1 MMKKVLQSLILL
13 LGALMLPATAY
24 AQQRL
29 YGDVNGDNEV
39 NIADINTVIGVILDG
54 AAVTPAADV
63 NSDGEINI
71 ADINAVID
79 IILGGQPAT
88 ELKSDVFLLTADYND
103 VITDADTVSFTLSS
117 TVPVAKRPVMGNVV
131 LSTADCTPFPD
142 GIMAR
147 VTGIVPVSGGL
158 RYNCV
163 QVGLDDV
170 FDQLFIDVEIE
181 AATDSTSA
189 NSPSLHAPARTT
201 ITAELWNATFD
212 GNFSG
217 GGVTANLHARDR
229 STIRVTARKTR
240 NTPWYFNID
249 VRNELTSNFNMSA
262 VSTADFYRSFDI
274 GSLTVGRIPI
284 LYIYG
289 VPVLFL
295 TPQLT
300 LKGYVEESG
309 EVRLDYSGHFN
320 RTDVSSYTY
329 SDGQWN
335 ITSDNSN
342 DGCTDVAQIS
352 MNGYAG
358 VGLIPGLKFAL
369 NGTRNGVGVNVSAGV
384 RERMDFVFDATLF
397 EGGRLYDACRDSYC
411 STTMPW
417 QVSLYASWSVFG
429 HAGEAS
435 TPPLL
440 SGEPKIMEDRYLFP
454 LFTKPEYKKG
464 NPETTAIISTTSS
477 RRVLLPTTV
486 GLRLFDEN
494 DNQLKSWQQGY
505 STTELDNE
513 QHVTSFTGLQKDK
526 TYHVRPTV
534 TVMGFTIEAS
544 PLASFKIDQE
554 EEDEEGDWV
563 DQGLPSG
570 TIWATRNVGASA
582 PEDYGDYFAWG
593 ETAPKNCY
601 DWSTY
606 KWYQSYQDANG
617 AYHSGYT
624 KYCTDYGYGLD
635 GFVDNKTELDLSDDA
650 AYAHYPGGRMPSL
663 EQIQELIDKR
673 NCTWQWTQRNG
684 VKGHLVTGPNGNTI
698 FLPAAGGRW
707 DESLRDVGKRGH
719 YWSPTLCSILPI
731 SACTLNFDKG
741 WVEWQ
746 DNLGNLRFIGYTVRA
761 VRVSQN

>member
-1 MMKKVLQSLILL
+1 MKKIQLL
-13 LGALMLPATAY
+13 LLSLLLALPFNGY
-24 AQQRL
+24 AQQTTP

-39 NIADINTVIGVILDG
+39 NIADVNSIIDIILDG

-63 NSDGEINI
+63 NGDGEINI
-71 ADINAVID
+71 ADVNVIID

-147 VTGIVPVSGGL
+147 VTGIVPVAGGL

-181 AATDSTSA
+181 ADTDSTSA
-189 NSPSLHAPARTT
+189 DSPSLRAPAHATVS
-201 ITAELWNATFD
+201 AVLWNATFD

-229 STIRVTARKTR
+229 STIRVTASKTR
-240 NTPWYFNID
+240 KTPWYFNID

-262 VSTADFYRSFDI
+262 VSTADFYRSYDI
-274 GSLTVGRIPI
+274 GRVTVGRIPI
-284 LYIYG
+284 LTIYG

-329 SDGQWN
+329 SDGQWQ
-335 ITSDNSN
+335 IGSTYSN
-342 DGCTDVAQIS
+342 DGGTDVAQIS

-384 RERMDFVFDATLF
+384 RERLDFVFDATQF
-397 EGGRLYDACRDSYC
+397 AGGRLYDACRDSYC

-417 QVSLYASWSVFG
+417 TVSLYASWSVMG

-440 SGEPKIMEDRYLFP
+440 SGEPKIMEDRYMFP

-464 NPETTAIISTTSS
+464 NPETTAILSTTSS

-534 TVMGFTIEAS
+534 TVMGYTIEAS
-544 PLASFKIDQE
+544 PLASF
-554 EEDEEGDWV
+554 GDWV
-563 DQGLPSG
+563 DLGLPSG

-593 ETAPKNCY
+593 ETEPKSVYNW
-601 DWSTY
+601 DTY
-606 KWYQSYQDANG
+606 KWLYGNLKFSKYNTDSSYG
-617 AYHSGYT
+617 A
-624 KYCTDYGYGLD
+624 
-635 GFVDNKTELDLSDDA
+635 VDNKTELDPSDDA
-650 AYAHYPGGRMPSL
+650 ACAHYPGGRMPSL
-663 EQIQELIDKR
+663 EQMQELCD
-673 NCTWQWTQRNG
+673 NCAWQWTQRNG
-684 VKGHLVTGPNGNTI
+684 VNGQLVTGPNGNTM
-698 FLPAAGGRW
+698 FLPAAGWRW
-707 DESLRDVGKRGH
+707 DESLRQAGSHGN
-719 YWSPTLCSILPI
+719 YWSRTLYSGG
-731 SACTLNFDKG
+731 SGGAFDLNFYSGG
-741 WVEWQ
+741 W
-746 DNLGNLRFIGYTVRA
+746 GNWYGSSRPNGFTVRA
-761 VRVSQN
+761 VRVP

>member
-1 MMKKVLQSLILL
+1 MKKIQLL
-13 LGALMLPATAY
+13 LLSLLLALPFNGY
-24 AQQRL
+24 AQQSTI

-39 NIADINTVIGVILDG
+39 NIADVNAVIDIILDG
-54 AAVTPAADV
+54 NVITAAADV

-71 ADINAVID
+71 ADVNVIID
-79 IILGGQPAT
+79 IILGGQAAT

-103 VITDADTVSFTLSS
+103 VITDADTVSFTLPT
-117 TVPVAKRPVMGNVV
+117 TVPVDKRPVMGNVV

-147 VTGIVPVSGGL
+147 VTGIVPVAGGL
-158 RYNCV
+158 RYTCL

-181 AATDSTSA
+181 AASDSIA
-189 NSPSLHAPARTT
+189 ADSPSLRAPARAT
-201 ITAELWNATFD
+201 ISAELWNATFD

-217 GGVTANLHARDR
+217 GGVTATAHARDR
-229 STIRVTARKTR
+229 STFRVTASKTR
-240 NTPWYFNID
+240 TTPWYFNIE

-262 VSTADFYRSFDI
+262 VSTADFYRSFDL
-274 GSLTVGRIPI
+274 GRVTVGRIPI
-284 LYIYG
+284 LTIYG

-320 RTDVSSYTY
+320 RTDVSTYTY
-329 SDGQWN
+329 SNGQWQ
-335 ITSDNSN
+335 IGSTYSN
-342 DGCTDVAQIS
+342 DGGTDVAQIS

-384 RERMDFVFDATLF
+384 RERLDFVFDATQF
-397 EGGRLYDACRDSYC
+397 AGGRLYDACRDSYC

-417 QVSLYASWSVFG
+417 SVSLYASWSVMG

-454 LFTKPEYKKG
+454 LFTSPQYEKG

-505 STTELDNE
+505 STTELDNV
-513 QHVTSFTGLQKDK
+513 QHVTSFTGLQKDN

-534 TVMGFTIEAS
+534 TVMGYTIEAS
-544 PLASFKIDQE
+544 PLASFKIEKE
-554 EEDEEGDWV
+554 EEEGDWV
-563 DQGLPSG
+563 DLGLPSG
-570 TIWATRNVGASA
+570 TIWATRNVGASC

-593 ETAPKNCY
+593 ETAPKDVY
-601 DWSTY
+601 DWETY
-606 KWYQSYQDANG
+606 KWYRSDY
-617 AYHSGYT
+617 YYSGYS
-624 KYCTDYGYGLD
+624 KYCTESYMGYNGFTD
-635 GFVDNKTELDLSDDA
+635 GKTELDPSDDA
-650 AYAHYPGGRMPSL
+650 ACAHYPGGRMPSL
-663 EQIQELIDKR
+663 EQIQELID

-684 VKGHLVTGPNGNTI
+684 VNGPLGTGPNGNTI
-698 FLPAAGGRW
+698 FLPRAGCRW
-707 DESLRDVGKRGH
+707 YESLDGAGSCGY
-719 YWSPTLCSILPI
+719 YWSRTLCPDYSCDAVSLELVPLRVYR
-731 SACTLNFDKG
+731 SNFRIYG
-741 WVEWQ
+741 
-746 DNLGNLRFIGYTVRA
+746 FSVRA

>member
-1 MMKKVLQSLILL
+1 MKKLTLL
-13 LGALMLPATAY
+13 LLTLLLALPFNAQ
-24 AQQRL
+24 AQQSL
-29 YGDVNGDNEV
+29 YGDVNGDHEV
-39 NIADINTVIGVILDG
+39 NLADVNAVIDIILDG
-54 AAVTPAADV
+54 TAITPAADV
-63 NSDGEINI
+63 NGDGEINI
-71 ADINAVID
+71 ADVNAVID
-79 IILGGQPAT
+79 LILGGQPAT
-88 ELKSDVFLLTADYND
+88 ELKNDVFLLTSDYND
-103 VITDADTVSFTLSS
+103 VITDADTVSFTLST

-147 VTGIVPVSGGL
+147 VTGIVLVAGGL
-158 RYNCV
+158 RYNCI

-189 NSPSLHAPARTT
+189 NSPTLHAPARTT

-212 GNFSG
+212 ANFSG
-217 GGVTANLHARDR
+217 GGVTATAHARDR
-229 STIRVTARKTR
+229 STIRVTASKTR

-309 EVRLDYSGHFN
+309 EVRLDFSGHFN

-329 SDGQWN
+329 SDGHWQ
-335 ITSDNSN
+335 IGSTYSN
-342 DGCTDVAQIS
+342 DGGTDVAHVS

-384 RERMDFVFDATLF
+384 RERLDFVFDATLF

-454 LFTKPEYKKG
+454 LFTSPAYDTG

-494 DNQLKSWQQGY
+494 DHPLKSWQQGY
-505 STTELDNE
+505 STTDLNNV

-534 TVMGFTIEAS
+534 TVMGYTIEAS
-544 PLASFKIDQE
+544 PLATFDI
-554 EEDEEGDWV
+554 DWV
-563 DQGLPSG
+563 DLGLPSG

-582 PEDYGDYFAWG
+582 PEDYDDYFAWG
-593 ETAPKNCY
+593 ETAPKEYY

-606 KWYQSYQDANG
+606 KWYRSDDYSPYYAG
-617 AYHSGYT
+617 FT
-624 KYCTDYGYGLD
+624 KYCTYSSYGYNGFTD
-635 GFVDNKTELDLSDDA
+635 GKTELDPSDDA
-650 AYAHYPGGRMPSL
+650 ACAHYPGGRMPSL
-663 EQIQELIDKR
+663 EQIQELID
-673 NCTWQWTQRNG
+673 NCTWQWTQCNG
-684 VKGHLVTGPNGNTI
+684 VNGQLGTGPNGNTI
-698 FLPAAGGRW
+698 FLPAAGDRLY
-707 DESLRDVGKRGH
+707 ESLYDVGSRGF
-719 YWSPTLCSILPI
+719 YWSRTLDSSYSNGAYGLDFG
-731 SACTLNFDKG
+731 S
-741 WVEWQ
+741 
-746 DNLGNLRFIGYTVRA
+746 GYVTWDTGSLAGRRHGFTVRA

>member
-1 MMKKVLQSLILL
+1 MKKIQLL
-13 LGALMLPATAY
+13 LLSLLLALPFNGY
-24 AQQRL
+24 AQQSIP

-39 NIADINTVIGVILDG
+39 NIADVNAVIDIILDG
-54 AAVTPAADV
+54 RAVTSAADV

-147 VTGIVPVSGGL
+147 VTGIVPVAGGL
-158 RYNCV
+158 RYTCV

-181 AATDSTSA
+181 AAADSTAA
-189 NSPSLHAPARTT
+189 NSPSLRAPAHATVS
-201 ITAELWNATFD
+201 AVLWNATFD
-212 GNFSG
+212 GDFSG

-262 VSTADFYRSFDI
+262 QSTADFYRSYDI
-274 GSLTVGRIPI
+274 GRVTVGRIPI
-284 LYIYG
+284 LTIYG

-309 EVRLDYSGHFN
+309 EVRVDYSGHFN
-320 RTDVSSYTY
+320 RTDVASYIY
-329 SDGQWN
+329 SDGHWN
-335 ITSDNSN
+335 ISSTYSN
-342 DGCTDVAQIS
+342 DGGTDVAQVS

-369 NGTRNGVGVNVSAGV
+369 NGTRNGVGVNMSAGV
-384 RERMDFVFDATLF
+384 RERLDFVFDATQF
-397 EGGRLYDACRDSYC
+397 AGGRLYDACRDSYC

-417 QVSLYASWSVFG
+417 TVSLYASWSVFG
-429 HAGEAS
+429 HAGEGS

-534 TVMGFTIEAS
+534 TVMGYTIEAS
-544 PLASFKIDQE
+544 PLASFKIE
-554 EEDEEGDWV
+554 EGGDWV
-563 DQGLPSG
+563 DLGLPSG
-570 TIWATRNVGASA
+570 TIWATRNVGASS

-593 ETAPKNCY
+593 ETEPKDYYGFN
-601 DWSTY
+601 TY
-606 KWYQSYQDANG
+606 KWWQEGYYDKNNSWHPD
-617 AYHSGYT
+617 GYT
-624 KYCTDYGYGLD
+624 KYCIDNLYAYD
-635 GFVDNKTELDLSDDA
+635 GFVDNKTELDPSDDA
-650 AYAHYPGGRMPSL
+650 ACAHYPGGRMPSL
-663 EQIQELIDKR
+663 EQLKELCD
-673 NCTWQWTQRNG
+673 NCSWQWTQLNG
-684 VKGHLVTGPNGNTI
+684 VNGHLVTGPNGNTM
-698 FLPAAGGRW
+698 FLPSAGYRFDDRFGGVGVSCWYWSRML
-707 DESLRDVGKRGH
+707 DPDDQGFARILVGTDVGKLSRSLRCRGR
-719 YWSPTLCSILPI
+719 S
-731 SACTLNFDKG
+731 
-741 WVEWQ
+741 
-746 DNLGNLRFIGYTVRA
+746 VRA
-761 VRVSQN
+761 VRVP

>member
-1 MMKKVLQSLILL
+1 MKKIHLFLLSLL
-13 LGALMLPATAY
+13 LALPFNAQ
-24 AQQRL
+24 AQQTLR
-29 YGDVNGDNEV
+29 GDVNGDGEV
-39 NIADINTVIGVILDG
+39 NIADINVVIDIILDG
-54 AAVTPAADV
+54 NGFTAATDV
-63 NSDGEINI
+63 NGDGEINI
-71 ADINAVID
+71 ADINAIID

-117 TVPVAKRPVMGNVV
+117 MVPVAKRPVMGNVV

-147 VTGIVPVSGGL
+147 VTGIVPVAGGL
-158 RYNCV
+158 RYTCL

-170 FDQLFIDVEIE
+170 FDQLFIDVEVE

-189 NSPSLHAPARTT
+189 DSPSLRAPARAT
-201 ITAELWNATFD
+201 ISAELWNATFD

-262 VSTADFYRSFDI
+262 VSTADFYRSYDI
-274 GSLTVGRIPI
+274 GRVTVGRIPI
-284 LYIYG
+284 LTIYG
-289 VPVLFL
+289 EPVLFL

-329 SDGQWN
+329 SDGRWQ
-335 ITSDNSN
+335 IGSTCSN
-342 DGCTDVAQIS
+342 DGGTDVAQIS

-358 VGLIPGLKFAL
+358 VGMIPGLKFAL

-384 RERMDFVFDATLF
+384 RERLDFVFDATQF
-397 EGGRLYDACRDSYC
+397 AGGRLYDACRDSYC

-417 QVSLYASWSVFG
+417 SVSLYASWSVMG

-464 NPETTAIISTTSS
+464 NPETTAVISTTSS
-477 RRVLLPTTV
+477 RRVMLPTTV

-505 STTELDNE
+505 SATELDNV

-526 TYHVRPTV
+526 AYHVRPTV
-534 TVMGFTIEAS
+534 TVMGYTIEAS
-544 PLASFKIDQE
+544 PLASFKI
-554 EEDEEGDWV
+554 EDEGDWV
-563 DQGLPSG
+563 DLGLPSG
-570 TIWATRNVGASA
+570 TIWATRNVGASS

-593 ETAPKNCY
+593 ETTPRN
-601 DWSTY
+601 SFSMNSY
-606 KWYQSYQDANG
+606 KWYSSRTNFLPLL
-617 AYHSGYT
+617 SGFT
-624 KYCTDYGYGLD
+624 KYCTKSEWGYD
-635 GFVDNKTELDLSDDA
+635 GFVDNKTELDPEDDA
-650 AYAHYPGGRMPSL
+650 ARAHYSGGCMPSL
-663 EQIQELIDKR
+663 EQIKELC
-673 NCTWQWTQRNG
+673 NHCTWQWTQRNG
-684 VKGHLVTGPNGNTI
+684 VNGQLVTGPNGNTM
-698 FLPAAGGRW
+698 FLPAAGYRW
-707 DESLRDVGKRGH
+707 KESLNDAGSRSI
-719 YWSPTLCSILPI
+719 YWSRMLYSDEPGNAYGVQIHLGESPTWSYYGRPYGLS
-731 SACTLNFDKG
+731 
-741 WVEWQ
+741 
-746 DNLGNLRFIGYTVRA
+746 VRA

>member
-1 MMKKVLQSLILL
+1 MKKVLQSLILL

-39 NIADINTVIGVILDG
+39 NIADINVVIDLILDG
-54 AAVTPAADV
+54 NGFTAAADV
-63 NSDGEINI
+63 NNDGEINI
-71 ADINAVID
+71 ADINVIID
-79 IILGGQPAT
+79 IILGGKPAT
-88 ELKSDVFLLTADYND
+88 ELKSDVFLLTAEYND
-103 VITDADTVSFTLSS
+103 VITDADTVSFILSS
-117 TVPVAKRPVMGNVV
+117 TVPVDKRPVMGNVV
-131 LSTADCTPFPD
+131 VSTADCTPFPD

-147 VTGIVPVSGGL
+147 VTGIVPVAGGM
-158 RYNCV
+158 RYTCL

-189 NSPSLHAPARTT
+189 NSPTLHAPARTT

-212 GNFSG
+212 ANFSG
-217 GGVTANLHARDR
+217 GGVTATAHAGDR
-229 STIRVTARKTR
+229 STIRVTASKTR

-262 VSTADFYRSFDI
+262 VSSADYYRSFNI

-309 EVRLDYSGHFN
+309 EVRLDYRGHFN
-320 RTDVSSYTY
+320 RTDVASYTY
-329 SDGQWN
+329 SGGHWE
-335 ITSDNSN
+335 ITSDNSYE
-342 DGCTDVAQIS
+342 GGTDVAQIS

-369 NGTRNGVGVNVSAGV
+369 NGTRNGVGVNVSVGV
-384 RERMDFVFDATLF
+384 RERLDFVFDATQF

-411 STTMPW
+411 STTLPW
-417 QVSLYASWSVFG
+417 SVSLYASWSVLG
-429 HAGEAS
+429 HTGEAA

-454 LFTKPEYKKG
+454 LFTSPTYERG
-464 NPETTAIISTTSS
+464 NPATNAIIGTTSS
-477 RRVLLPTTV
+477 RKVLLPTAV

-494 DNQLKSWQQGY
+494 DNPLKSWQQGY
-505 STTELDNE
+505 STTELDGVN
-513 QHVTSFTGLQKDK
+513 HVTSFTGLQKDK

-534 TVMGFTIEAS
+534 TVMGYTIEAS
-544 PLASFKIDQE
+544 PRATFGI
-554 EEDEEGDWV
+554 DWV
-563 DQGLPSG
+563 DLGLPSG
-570 TIWATRNVGASA
+570 TIWATRNVGAST

-593 ETAPKNCY
+593 ETEPKDYY
-601 DWSTY
+601 DLATY
-606 KWYQSYQDANG
+606 KWYKEGYYDANNSWHYG
-617 AYHSGYT
+617 GMT
-624 KYCTDYGYGLD
+624 KYCTYAPDGYD
-635 GFVDNKTELDLSDDA
+635 GFTDGKTELDPSDDA
-650 AYAHYPGGRMPSL
+650 ATANWGSGARMPSL
-663 EQIQELIDKR
+663 EQIQELR
-673 NCTWQWTQRNG
+673 AYCSWQWTQRNG
-684 VKGHLVTGPNGNTI
+684 VYGWQGIGPNGNTI
-698 FLPAAGGRW
+698 FLPAAGCRW
-707 DESLRDVGKRGH
+707 GESLDDAGSIGY
-719 YWSPTLCSILPI
+719 YWSRTLCYSYNAYYMSVYSGDVYSNYPNRTYGL
-731 SACTLNFDKG
+731 
-741 WVEWQ
+741 
-746 DNLGNLRFIGYTVRA
+746 TVRA

>member
-1 MMKKVLQSLILL
+1 
-13 LGALMLPATAY
+13 MLPATAY

-29 YGDVNGDNEV
+29 YGDVNGDLEV
-39 NIADINTVIGVILDG
+39 NIADVNSIIDIILDG

-63 NSDGEINI
+63 NGDLEINI
-71 ADINAVID
+71 ADVNTVID

-103 VITDADTVSFTLSS
+103 VITDADTVSFILSL

-147 VTGIVPVSGGL
+147 VTGIVPVAGGF

-181 AATDSTSA
+181 ADTDSTSA
-189 NSPSLHAPARTT
+189 DSPSLRAPAHATVS
-201 ITAELWNATFD
+201 AVLWNTIFD

-240 NTPWYFNID
+240 NTPWYFNIE

-262 VSTADFYRSFDI
+262 VSTADFYRSFDL
-274 GSLTVGRIPI
+274 GSVTVGRIPI

-329 SDGQWN
+329 SEGHWN
-335 ITSDNSN
+335 IGSTYSN
-342 DGCTDVAQIS
+342 DGGTNVAQIS

-384 RERMDFVFDATLF
+384 RERLDFVFDATQF

-417 QVSLYASWSVFG
+417 KVSLFASWSVMG
-429 HAGEAS
+429 HAGEAF
-435 TPPLL
+435 TPPVL

-454 LFTKPEYKKG
+454 LFSSPTYNKG
-464 NPETTAIISTTSS
+464 NPVTTAIISTTSS

-486 GLRLFDEN
+486 GLRLFDED
-494 DNQLKSWQQGY
+494 DNLLSSWQQGY
-505 STTELDNE
+505 STTELDNMN
-513 QHVTSFTGLQKDK
+513 HVTSFTGLQIDK
-526 TYHVRPTV
+526 TYRVRPTV
-534 TVMGFTIEAS
+534 MVMGYTIEAS
-544 PLASFKIDQE
+544 PLVSFKIDLQ
-554 EEDEEGDWV
+554 DEGDWV
-563 DQGLPSG
+563 DLGLPSG
-570 TIWATRNVGASA
+570 TIWATRNIGATC
-582 PEDYGDYFAWG
+582 PEDFGDFFAWG
-593 ETAPKNCY
+593 ETTPRNY
-601 DWSTY
+601 EEWGLESY
-606 KWYQSYQDANG
+606 KWWNYNYDENG
-617 AYHSGYT
+617 YHRGYT
-624 KYCTDYGYGLD
+624 KYCTSSDYGYD
-635 GFVDNKTELDLSDDA
+635 GFTDGKTELDPEDDA
-650 AYAHYPGGRMPSL
+650 ATANWGAGARMPSM
-663 EQIQELIDKR
+663 EQVKELADS
-673 NCTWQWTQRNG
+673 CSWQWTILNG
-684 VKGHLVTGPNGNTI
+684 VEGTLGTGPNGNTI
-698 FLPAAGGRW
+698 FLPVNSGCYLSKSRGTTGAPDGCWSRTLDPDYPSLAYYMSFDLGFFWGPYSRGRCYMH
-707 DESLRDVGKRGH
+707 R
-719 YWSPTLCSILPI
+719 
-731 SACTLNFDKG
+731 
-741 WVEWQ
+741 
-746 DNLGNLRFIGYTVRA
+746 VRA
-761 VRVSQN
+761 VLEP

>member
-1 MMKKVLQSLILL
+1 MKKIQLL
-13 LGALMLPATAY
+13 LLSLLLALPFNGY
-24 AQQRL
+24 ARL
-29 YGDVNGDNEV
+29 STPYGDVNGDNEV
-39 NIADINTVIGVILDG
+39 NIADVNSIIDIILDG

-63 NSDGEINI
+63 NGDGEINI
-71 ADINAVID
+71 ADVNVIID

-147 VTGIVPVSGGL
+147 VTGIVPVAGGL

-189 NSPSLHAPARTT
+189 DSPSLRAPAHATVS
-201 ITAELWNATFD
+201 AVLWNATFD

-217 GGVTANLHARDR
+217 GGVSANLHARDR

-262 VSTADFYRSFDI
+262 VSTADFYRSYDI
-274 GSLTVGRIPI
+274 GRVTVGRIPI
-284 LYIYG
+284 LTIYG

-329 SDGQWN
+329 SDGQWQ
-335 ITSDNSN
+335 IGSTCSN
-342 DGCTDVAQIS
+342 DGGTDVAQIS

-358 VGLIPGLKFAL
+358 VGLIPGLKLAL

-384 RERMDFVFDATLF
+384 REHLDFVFDATQF
-397 EGGRLYDACRDSYC
+397 AGGRLYDACRDSYC

-417 QVSLYASWSVFG
+417 TVSLYASWSVMG

-435 TPPLL
+435 TPPLF

-454 LFTKPEYKKG
+454 LFTKP
-464 NPETTAIISTTSS
+464 
-477 RRVLLPTTV
+477 
-486 GLRLFDEN
+486 
-494 DNQLKSWQQGY
+494 
-505 STTELDNE
+505 
-513 QHVTSFTGLQKDK
+513 
-526 TYHVRPTV
+526 
-534 TVMGFTIEAS
+534 
-544 PLASFKIDQE
+544 
-554 EEDEEGDWV
+554 
-563 DQGLPSG
+563 
-570 TIWATRNVGASA
+570 
-582 PEDYGDYFAWG
+582 
-593 ETAPKNCY
+593 
-601 DWSTY
+601 
-606 KWYQSYQDANG
+606 
-617 AYHSGYT
+617 
-624 KYCTDYGYGLD
+624 
-635 GFVDNKTELDLSDDA
+635 
-650 AYAHYPGGRMPSL
+650 
-663 EQIQELIDKR
+663 
-673 NCTWQWTQRNG
+673 
-684 VKGHLVTGPNGNTI
+684 
-698 FLPAAGGRW
+698 
-707 DESLRDVGKRGH
+707 
-719 YWSPTLCSILPI
+719 
-731 SACTLNFDKG
+731 
-741 WVEWQ
+741 
-746 DNLGNLRFIGYTVRA
+746 
-761 VRVSQN
+761 

>member
-1 MMKKVLQSLILL
+1 MKKIQLFLLSLL
-13 LGALMLPATAY
+13 LALPFNAQ
-24 AQQRL
+24 AQQTLR
-29 YGDVNGDNEV
+29 GDVNGDGEV
-39 NIADINTVIGVILDG
+39 NIADINVVIDIILDG
-54 AAVTPAADV
+54 NGFTAATDV
-63 NSDGEINI
+63 NGDGEINI
-71 ADINAVID
+71 ADINAIID
-79 IILGGQPAT
+79 IILGWQPAT

-103 VITDADTVSFTLSS
+103 VITEADTVSFTLSS

-131 LSTADCTPFPD
+131 VSTADCAPFPD

-147 VTGIVPVSGGL
+147 VTGIVPVAGGL
-158 RYNCV
+158 RYNCI

-189 NSPSLHAPARTT
+189 NSPTFCAPACAT
-201 ITAELWNATFD
+201 ISAELWNATFD
-212 GNFSG
+212 ANFSG
-217 GGVTANLHARDR
+217 GGVSATAHARDR
-229 STIRVTARKTR
+229 ASIRVTASKTR
-240 NTPWYFNID
+240 NTPWYFNIN

-262 VSTADFYRSFDI
+262 VSTADFYRSYDI
-274 GSLTVGRIPI
+274 GSVTVGRIPI

-320 RTDVSSYTY
+320 RTDVSTYTY
-329 SDGQWN
+329 SNGQWQ
-335 ITSDNSN
+335 IGSTYSN
-342 DGCTDVAQIS
+342 DGGTDVAQIS

-384 RERMDFVFDATLF
+384 RERLDFVFDATQF
-397 EGGRLYDACRDSYC
+397 AGGRLYDACRDSYC

-417 QVSLYASWSVFG
+417 QVSLYASWSVLG
-429 HAGEAS
+429 HAGEVS

-464 NPETTAIISTTSS
+464 NPETTAIISTASS

-505 STTELDNE
+505 SATDLNNAN
-513 QHVTSFTGLQKDK
+513 HVTSFSGLQKDK

-534 TVMGFTIEAS
+534 TVMGYTIEAS
-544 PLASFKIDQE
+544 PLASFKIE
-554 EEDEEGDWV
+554 EEGDWV
-563 DQGLPSG
+563 DLGLPSG

-582 PEDYGDYFAWG
+582 PEGYGDYFAWG
-593 ETAPKNCY
+593 ETAPKDNY
-601 DWSTY
+601 NWSTY
-606 KWYQSYQDANG
+606 KWCNWCNDSY
-617 AYHSGYT
+617 YILT
-624 KYCTDYGYGLD
+624 KYCTNSGYGYN
-635 GFVDNKTELDLSDDA
+635 GFVDNKTELDPSDDA
-650 AYAHYPGGRMPSL
+650 AYVNWGSSWRMPTEVQL
-663 EQIQELIDKR
+663 EELCD
-673 NCTWQWTQRNG
+673 NCTWTWTTRNG
-684 VKGHLVTGPNGNTI
+684 VNGQLGTGPNGNTI
-698 FLPAAGGRW
+698 FLPAAGFRW
-707 DESLRDVGKRGH
+707 DESLSGAGSGGD
-719 YWSPTLCSILPI
+719 YWSRTLYPDDS
-731 SACTLNFDKG
+731 
-741 WVEWQ
+741 
-746 DNLGNLRFIGYTVRA
+746 LGAYGLVFGSGSVYWYYDRGSGLAVRA

>member
-1 MMKKVLQSLILL
+1 MKKFLTFLL
-13 LGALMLPATAY
+13 LIVFSLSGY
-24 AQQRL
+24 AQSNQ
-29 YGDVNGDNEV
+29 YGDVNGDLEV
-39 NIADINTVIGVILDG
+39 NVADVNAVIGIILDG
-54 AAVTPAADV
+54 NGITAAADV
-63 NSDGEINI
+63 NGDGEINI
-71 ADINAVID
+71 TDINAVID

-103 VITDADTVSFTLSS
+103 VITEADTVTFTLSS

-147 VTGIVPVSGGL
+147 VTGIVPVAGGL
-158 RYNCV
+158 RYSCV

-189 NSPSLHAPARTT
+189 DSPSLRAPDRAT
-201 ITAELWNATFD
+201 ISAELWNATFD

-217 GGVTANLHARDR
+217 GGVSANLHARDR
-229 STIRVTARKTR
+229 STIRVTASKTR

-262 VSTADFYRSFDI
+262 VSTADFYRSYDI
-274 GSLTVGRIPI
+274 GSVTVGRIPI
-284 LYIYG
+284 LTIYG

-329 SDGQWN
+329 SDDHWN
-335 ITSDNSN
+335 IGSTYSN
-342 DGCTDVAQIS
+342 DGGTDVAQIS

-384 RERMDFVFDATLF
+384 RERLDFVFDATQF
-397 EGGRLYDACRDSYC
+397 AGGRLYDACRDSYC

-429 HAGEAS
+429 HTGEAS

-454 LFTKPEYKKG
+454 LFTQPAYSTG
-464 NPETTAIISTTSS
+464 TPTTTAVINTTSS

-486 GLRLFDEN
+486 GLRLFDED
-494 DNQLKSWQQGY
+494 DNPLKSWQQGY
-505 STTELDNE
+505 SATDLNNAN
-513 QHVTSFTGLQKDK
+513 HVTSFSGLQKDK

-534 TVMGFTIEAS
+534 TVMGYTIEAS
-544 PLASFKIDQE
+544 PLASFKIE
-554 EEDEEGDWV
+554 EEGDWV
-563 DQGLPSG
+563 DLGLPSG
-570 TIWATRNVGASA
+570 TIWATRNVGASS

-593 ETAPKNCY
+593 ETAPKSYY
-601 DWSTY
+601 DWGTY
-606 KWYQSYQDANG
+606 KWCNGSY
-617 AYHSGYT
+617 YTLT
-624 KYCTDYGYGLD
+624 KYCTNSGYGYN
-635 GFVDNKTELDLSDDA
+635 GFVDNKTELDPSDDA
-650 AYAHYPGGRMPSL
+650 ACAHYPGGRMPSL
-663 EQIQELIDKR
+663 EQIQELCN

-684 VKGHLVTGPNGNTI
+684 VNGQLVTGPNGNTM

-707 DESLRDVGKRGH
+707 GESLSGVGSYGGC
-719 YWSPTLCSILPI
+719 WSRTLGSGAPYG
-731 SACTLNFDKG
+731 AYVLNFLSGG
-741 WVEWQ
+741 WSRW
-746 DNLGNLRFIGYTVRA
+746 NLNLRNSGFPVRA
-761 VRVSQN
+761 VRVS

>member
-1 MMKKVLQSLILL
+1 MMKKVLQSLFLL
-13 LGALMLPATAY
+13 LGALMLPATAQ
-24 AQQRL
+24 AQQAL
-29 YGDVNGDNEV
+29 YADVNGDLEV
-39 NIADINTVIGVILDG
+39 NIADINVVIDIILDG
-54 AAVTPAADV
+54 NGFTAAADV
-63 NSDGEINI
+63 NGDGEINI
-71 ADINAVID
+71 ADINVIID

-88 ELKSDVFLLTADYND
+88 ELRSDVFLLTADYND
-103 VITDADTVSFTLSS
+103 VITEADTVSFTLSS

-147 VTGIVPVSGGL
+147 VTGIVPVAGGL
-158 RYNCV
+158 RYSCV

-189 NSPSLHAPARTT
+189 NSPTLHAPAHATVS
-201 ITAELWNATFD
+201 AELWNATFD
-212 GNFSG
+212 ANFSG
-217 GGVTANLHARDR
+217 GGVSATAHARDR
-229 STIRVTARKTR
+229 ASIRVTARKTR
-240 NTPWYFNID
+240 NTPWYFNIN

-262 VSTADFYRSFDI
+262 VSMADFYRSYDI

-335 ITSDNSN
+335 ISSTYSN
-342 DGCTDVAQIS
+342 DGATDVAQIS

-358 VGLIPGLKFAL
+358 VGLIPGLRFAL
-369 NGTRNGVGVNVSAGV
+369 NGTRNGVGLNVSAGV
-384 RERMDFVFDATLF
+384 RERLDFVFDATQF

-435 TPPLL
+435 TPPIL

-454 LFTKPEYKKG
+454 LFTSPAYERG

-477 RRVLLPTTV
+477 RKVLLPTTV

-494 DNQLKSWQQGY
+494 DHPLKSWQQGY
-505 STTELDNE
+505 STTELDNVL
-513 QHVTSFTGLQKDK
+513 HVTSFTGLQKDK

-534 TVMGFTIEAS
+534 TVMGYTIEAS
-544 PLASFKIDQE
+544 PLATFGI
-554 EEDEEGDWV
+554 DWV
-563 DQGLPSG
+563 DLGLPSG
-570 TIWATRNVGASA
+570 TLWATCNVGANA
-582 PEDYGDYFAWG
+582 PEEYGDYFAWG
-593 ETAPKNCY
+593 ETVPKDYY
-601 DWSTY
+601 DMTTY
-606 KWYQSYQDANG
+606 KWWHDGYYDAEG
-617 AYHSGYT
+617 HWHDGGYT
-624 KYCTDYGYGLD
+624 KYCTDGYYGYN
-635 GFVDNKTELDLSDDA
+635 GFVDNKTELDPSDDA
-650 AYAHYPGGRMPSL
+650 ACAHYPGGRMPSL
-663 EQIQELIDKR
+663 EQIQELRD
-673 NCTWQWTQRNG
+673 NCTWQWTQRNRVNG
-684 VKGHLVTGPNGNTI
+684 QLGTGPNGNTI
-698 FLPAAGGRW
+698 FLPAAGDRLY
-707 DESLRDVGKRGH
+707 ESLNFVGSNGH
-719 YWSPTLCSILPI
+719 YWSRTLGSSSPYG
-731 SACTLNFDKG
+731 AHTLYFHSGGVYWNYHGSRD
-741 WVEWQ
+741 
-746 DNLGNLRFIGYTVRA
+746 LGFTVRA

>member
-1 MMKKVLQSLILL
+1 MKIVKLLILTL
-13 LGALMLPATAY
+13 LLALPFNSH
-24 AQQRL
+24 AQQTL

-39 NIADINTVIGVILDG
+39 NIADVNTVIDIILDG
-54 AAVTPAADV
+54 NGFTAAADV

-79 IILGGQPAT
+79 IILGGQPDT
-88 ELKSDVFLLTADYND
+88 ELKSDVFLITADYND

-117 TVPVAKRPVMGNVV
+117 AVPVAKRPVMGNVV

-147 VTGIVPVSGGL
+147 VTGIVPVAGGL

-189 NSPSLHAPARTT
+189 DNLMLHAPSRAQVTLT
-201 ITAELWNATFD
+201 QELWNATFD
-212 GNFSG
+212 ANFSG
-217 GGVTANLHARDR
+217 GGVTATAHARDR
-229 STIRVTARKTR
+229 ASITLQVRKTR
-240 NTPWYFNID
+240 NTPWFVNID

-262 VSTADFYRSFDI
+262 VSAVDFYHSFDI
-274 GSLTVGRIPI
+274 GSVTIGRIPI
-284 LYIYG
+284 LYIDG

-329 SDGQWN
+329 SNGQWN
-335 ITSDNSN
+335 TGSTYSN
-342 DGCTDVAQIS
+342 DGGTDVAQIS

-358 VGLIPGLKFAL
+358 FGLIPGLKFAL
-369 NGTRNGVGVNVSAGV
+369 NGTLNGIGVNVSVGI
-384 RERMDFVFDATLF
+384 RERLNFVFDATQF

-417 QVSLYASWSVFG
+417 SVSLFASCSVMG
-429 HAGEAS
+429 YVGEAS
-435 TPPLL
+435 TPPILI
-440 SGEPKIMEDRYLFP
+440 GEPKIMEDRYLFP
-454 LFTKPEYKKG
+454 LFTKPAYNKG
-464 NPETTAIISTTSS
+464 NPEATAVISTTSS

-494 DNQLKSWQQGY
+494 DNMLDSWQQDY
-505 STTELDNE
+505 STTDLRDVN
-513 QHVTSFTGLQKDK
+513 HVTSFTGLQKDK

-534 TVMGFTIEAS
+534 TVMGYTIEAS
-544 PLASFKIDQE
+544 PLASFKIEQE
-554 EEDEEGDWV
+554 EEGDWV
-563 DQGLPSG
+563 DLGLPSG
-570 TIWATRNVGASA
+570 TIWATRNVGANA

-593 ETAPKNCY
+593 ETEPKDYYYWN
-601 DWSTY
+601 TY
-606 KWYQSYQDANG
+606 KWCNGSY
-617 AYHSGYT
+617 YTLT
-624 KYCTDYGYGLD
+624 KYCSYGSYGYN
-635 GFVDNKTELDLSDDA
+635 GFVDNKTELDPSDDA
-650 AYAHYPGGRMPSL
+650 ACAHYAGGRMPSM
-663 EQIQELIDKR
+663 EQFDELVD
-673 NCTWQWTQRNG
+673 NCNWQWTQRNG
-684 VKGHLVTGPNGNTI
+684 VNGHLVTGPNGKTM
-698 FLPAAGGRW
+698 FLPVAGWRW
-707 DESLRDVGKRGH
+707 NDSLNYAGSYGQ
-719 YWSPTLCSILPI
+719 YWSRTQDPRYPYYAI
-731 SACTLNFDKG
+731 SNEDLNSHHFARYSG
-741 WVEWQ
+741 S
-746 DNLGNLRFIGYTVRA
+746 TVRA

>member
-1 MMKKVLQSLILL
+1 MKKQLL
-13 LGALMLPATAY
+13 FMLLVIMSLGAA
-24 AQQRL
+24 AQSM
-29 YGDVNGDNEV
+29 YGDVNGDGVV
-39 NIADINTVIGVILDG
+39 NITDVNAVISIILDG
-54 AAVTPAADV
+54 KTMTPAADV
-63 NSDGEINI
+63 NSDGTVNI
-71 ADINAVID
+71 TDINAIIN

-117 TVPVAKRPVMGNVV
+117 TVPDAKRPLMGNVV
-131 LSTADCTPFPD
+131 VSTADCTPFPD

-147 VTGIVPVSGGL
+147 VTGIVPVAGGL

-181 AATDSTSA
+181 AATDSTA
-189 NSPSLHAPARTT
+189 ADSPSLRAPAHAT
-201 ITAELWNATFD
+201 ISAELWNATFD
-212 GNFSG
+212 ANFSG
-217 GGVTANLHARDR
+217 GGVTATAHARDR
-229 STIRVTARKTR
+229 SIIRVTASKTR
-240 NTPWYFNID
+240 NTPWYFNIN

-262 VSTADFYRSFDI
+262 VSTADFYRSYDI
-274 GSLTVGRIPI
+274 GSVTVGRIPI

-335 ITSDNSN
+335 ISSTYNN
-342 DGCTDVAQIS
+342 DGGTDVAQIS
-352 MNGYAG
+352 MKGYAG
-358 VGLIPGLKFAL
+358 IGLIPGLKFAL

-384 RERMDFVFDATLF
+384 RERLDFVFDATQF

-417 QVSLYASWSVFG
+417 QVSLYASWSVLG
-429 HAGEAS
+429 HTGEAS

-440 SGEPKIMEDRYLFP
+440 SGEPKIMEDRYLLP
-454 LFTKPEYKKG
+454 LFTTPAYNKG

-477 RRVLLPTTV
+477 RKVLLPTTV

-494 DNQLKSWQQGY
+494 DHPLKSWQQGY
-505 STTELDNE
+505 STTELDNV
-513 QHVTSFTGLQKDK
+513 QHVTSFTGLQRDK

-534 TVMGFTIEAS
+534 TVMGYTIEAS
-544 PLASFKIDQE
+544 PLASFKIDK
-554 EEDEEGDWV
+554 EDDGDWV
-563 DQGLPSG
+563 DLGLPSG

-593 ETAPKNCY
+593 ETAPKDYY
-601 DWSTY
+601 DWNTY
-606 KWYQSYQDANG
+606 KWCNGSY
-617 AYHSGYT
+617 YTMT
-624 KYCTDYGYGLD
+624 KYCTNSSYGYNGFTD
-635 GFVDNKTELDLSDDA
+635 GKAELDPEDDA
-650 AYAHYPGGRMPSL
+650 ATANWGSGARMPSM
-663 EQIQELIDKR
+663 EQIQELRDK
-673 NCTWQWTQRNG
+673 CSWQWTQRNG
-684 VKGHLVTGPNGNTI
+684 VYGQQGTGPNGNTI
-698 FLPAAGGRW
+698 FLPAAGDRW
-707 DESLRDVGKRGH
+707 DGSLGGAGSYGY
-719 YWSPTLCSILPI
+719 YWSRTLSSSYSG
-731 SACTLNFDKG
+731 SAYSLVFLSSGVRWGSNYSRD
-741 WVEWQ
+741 
-746 DNLGNLRFIGYTVRA
+746 IGHSVRA
-761 VRVSQN
+761 VRVS

>member
-1 MMKKVLQSLILL
+1 MKKIQLL
-13 LGALMLPATAY
+13 LFSLLLAMPFNGY
-24 AQQRL
+24 AQQTTL
-29 YGDVNGDNEV
+29 YGDVNGDYEV
-39 NIADINTVIGVILDG
+39 NIADVNSIIDIIFDG

-63 NSDGEINI
+63 NGDGEINI
-71 ADINAVID
+71 ADVNVIID

-117 TVPVAKRPVMGNVV
+117 MVPVAKRPVMGNVV

-147 VTGIVPVSGGL
+147 VTGIVPVAGGL

-189 NSPSLHAPARTT
+189 DSPSLRAPAHATVS
-201 ITAELWNATFD
+201 AVLWNATFD
-212 GNFSG
+212 SNFSG

-229 STIRVTARKTR
+229 SNIRVTARKTR

-262 VSTADFYRSFDI
+262 VSTADFYRSYDI
-274 GSLTVGRIPI
+274 GRVTVGRIPI
-284 LYIYG
+284 LSIYD

-329 SDGQWN
+329 SDGQWQ
-335 ITSDNSN
+335 IGSTYSN
-342 DGCTDVAQIS
+342 DGGTDVAHVS
-352 MNGYAG
+352 MKGYAG

-369 NGTRNGVGVNVSAGV
+369 NGTRNGVGLNVSAGV
-384 RERMDFVFDATLF
+384 RERLDFVFDATQF

-435 TPPLL
+435 TPPIL

-454 LFTKPEYKKG
+454 LFSSPAYNKG
-464 NPETTAIISTTSS
+464 NPATTAIISTTSS
-477 RRVLLPTTV
+477 RKVLLPATV

-494 DNQLKSWQQGY
+494 DNSLKSWQQDY
-505 STTELDNE
+505 STTDLNNE

-534 TVMGFTIEAS
+534 TVMGYTIEAS
-544 PLASFKIDQE
+544 PLASFKIE
-554 EEDEEGDWV
+554 KDEEGDWV
-563 DQGLPSG
+563 DLGLPSG

-593 ETAPKNCY
+593 ETEPKSVYNW
-601 DWSTY
+601 DTY
-606 KWYQSYQDANG
+606 KWCNG
-617 AYHSGYT
+617 NYYTFT
-624 KYCTDYGYGLD
+624 KYCTNSGYGYN
-635 GFVDNKTELDLSDDA
+635 GFVDNKTELDPSDDA
-650 AYAHYPGGRMPSL
+650 ACAHYPGGRMPSL
-663 EQIQELIDKR
+663 VQIQELCD
-673 NCTWQWTQRNG
+673 NCTWTWTQRNG
-684 VKGHLVTGPNGNTI
+684 VNGQLVTGPNGNTM
-698 FLPAAGGRW
+698 FLPAAGHRW
-707 DESLRDVGKRGH
+707 YESLNSVGSHGD
-719 YWSPTLCSILPI
+719 YWSRTLDSGVPNY
-731 SACTLNFDKG
+731 AYN
-741 WVEWQ
+741 Q
-746 DNLGNLRFIGYTVRA
+746 RFYSGLVYWDYYYRYYGFPVRA
-761 VRVSQN
+761 VRVS

>member
-1 MMKKVLQSLILL
+1 MKKIQLL
-13 LGALMLPATAY
+13 LLSLLLALPFTGN
-24 AQQRL
+24 AQQSTL
-29 YGDVNGDNEV
+29 YGDVNGDGTV
-39 NIADINTVIGVILDG
+39 NITDVNAIISIILDG
-54 AAVTPAADV
+54 KSMTLAADV
-63 NSDGEINI
+63 NNDGTVNI
-71 ADINAVID
+71 TDVNAVIN
-79 IILGGQPAT
+79 IILGGMPAT
-88 ELKSDVFLLTADYND
+88 ELKNDVFLLTADYND
-103 VITDADTVSFTLSS
+103 VITDADTVSFTLST
-117 TVPVAKRPVMGNVV
+117 TVPVDKRPVMGNVV

-181 AATDSTSA
+181 AATDSTA
-189 NSPSLHAPARTT
+189 ADSPSLRAPAHAT
-201 ITAELWNATFD
+201 ISAELWNATFD

-217 GGVTANLHARDR
+217 GGVSANLHARDR

-262 VSTADFYRSFDI
+262 VSTADFYRSYDI
-274 GSLTVGRIPI
+274 GRVTVGRIPI
-284 LYIYG
+284 LTIYG

-329 SDGQWN
+329 SNGQWQ
-335 ITSDNSN
+335 IGSTYSN
-342 DGCTDVAQIS
+342 DGGTDVAQIS

-384 RERMDFVFDATLF
+384 RERLDFVFDATQF
-397 EGGRLYDACRDSYC
+397 AGGRLYDACRDSYC

-417 QVSLYASWSVFG
+417 TVSLYASWSVFG

-464 NPETTAIISTTSS
+464 NPETTAILSTTSS

-513 QHVTSFTGLQKDK
+513 QHL
-526 TYHVRPTV
+526 HHR
-534 TVMGFTIEAS
+534 
-544 PLASFKIDQE
+544 
-554 EEDEEGDWV
+554 
-563 DQGLPSG
+563 
-570 TIWATRNVGASA
+570 
-582 PEDYGDYFAWG
+582 G
-593 ETAPKNCY
+593 EPARII
-601 DWSTY
+601 
-606 KWYQSYQDANG
+606 QD
-617 AYHSGYT
+617 
-624 KYCTDYGYGLD
+624 
-635 GFVDNKTELDLSDDA
+635 
-650 AYAHYPGGRMPSL
+650 
-663 EQIQELIDKR
+663 
-673 NCTWQWTQRNG
+673 
-684 VKGHLVTGPNGNTI
+684 
-698 FLPAAGGRW
+698 
-707 DESLRDVGKRGH
+707 
-719 YWSPTLCSILPI
+719 
-731 SACTLNFDKG
+731 
-741 WVEWQ
+741 
-746 DNLGNLRFIGYTVRA
+746 
-761 VRVSQN
+761 

>member
-1 MMKKVLQSLILL
+1 MKKIQLL
-13 LGALMLPATAY
+13 LLSLLLALPFNGF
-24 AQQRL
+24 AQQSTP

-39 NIADINTVIGVILDG
+39 NIADVNAVIGVILDG

-63 NSDGEINI
+63 NGDGEVNI
-71 ADINAVID
+71 ADVNTVID

-158 RYNCV
+158 RYTCV

-189 NSPSLHAPARTT
+189 DSPSLRAPAHATVS
-201 ITAELWNATFD
+201 AVLWNATFD
-212 GNFSG
+212 GNFSS

-262 VSTADFYRSFDI
+262 VSTADFYRSYDI
-274 GSLTVGRIPI
+274 GRVTVGRIPI
-284 LYIYG
+284 LSIYG

-329 SDGQWN
+329 SNGQWQ
-335 ITSDNSN
+335 IGSTYSN
-342 DGCTDVAQIS
+342 DGGTDVAQIS

-384 RERMDFVFDATLF
+384 RERLDFVFDATQF
-397 EGGRLYDACRDSYC
+397 AGGRLYDACRDSYC

-417 QVSLYASWSVFG
+417 TVSLYASWSVMG

-464 NPETTAIISTTSS
+464 NPETTAIISTTTS

-513 QHVTSFTGLQKDK
+513 HHVTSFTGLQKDK

-534 TVMGFTIEAS
+534 TVMGYTIEAS
-544 PLASFKIDQE
+544 PLASFKIE
-554 EEDEEGDWV
+554 KDEEGDWV
-563 DQGLPSG
+563 DLGLPSG
-570 TIWATRNVGASA
+570 TVWATRNVGASS
-582 PEDYGDYFAWG
+582 PEGYGDYFAWG
-593 ETAPKNCY
+593 ETEPKSYY
-601 DWSTY
+601 DWNTY
-606 KWYQSYQDANG
+606 KWSYYENG
-617 AYHSGYT
+617 YLKFS
-624 KYCTDYGYGLD
+624 KYNTDSYYGA
-635 GFVDNKTELDLSDDA
+635 VDNKTELDPSDDA
-650 AYAHYPGGRMPSL
+650 ACAHYPGGRMPSL
-663 EQIQELIDKR
+663 EQILELLD
-673 NCTWQWTQRNG
+673 NCTWQWTLRNG
-684 VKGHLVTGPNGNTI
+684 VNGQLVTGPNGNTL
-698 FLPAAGGRW
+698 FLPAAGYRW
-707 DESLRDVGKRGH
+707 RESHGGSGGDYWSRTLDSSRPGCACSLYFLDSGGWDDVGR
-719 YWSPTLCSILPI
+719 
-731 SACTLNFDKG
+731 
-741 WVEWQ
+741 
-746 DNLGNLRFIGYTVRA
+746 RFGIAVRA
-761 VRVSQN
+761 VRVP

>member
-1 MMKKVLQSLILL
+1 MKKIQLL
-13 LGALMLPATAY
+13 LLSLLLALPFNGY
-24 AQQRL
+24 AQL
-29 YGDVNGDNEV
+29 STPYGDVNGDNEV
-39 NIADINTVIGVILDG
+39 NIADVNSIIDIILDG

-63 NSDGEINI
+63 NGDGEINI
-71 ADINAVID
+71 ADVNVIID

-147 VTGIVPVSGGL
+147 VTGIVPVAGGL

-189 NSPSLHAPARTT
+189 DSPSLRAPAHATVS
-201 ITAELWNATFD
+201 AVLWNATFD

-217 GGVTANLHARDR
+217 GGVSANLHARDR

-262 VSTADFYRSFDI
+262 VSTADFYRSYDI
-274 GSLTVGRIPI
+274 GRVTVGRIPI
-284 LYIYG
+284 LTIYG

-329 SDGQWN
+329 SDGQWQ
-335 ITSDNSN
+335 IGSTCSN
-342 DGCTDVAQIS
+342 DGGTDVAQIS

-384 RERMDFVFDATLF
+384 RERLDFVFDATQF
-397 EGGRLYDACRDSYC
+397 ADGKLYDACRDSYC

-417 QVSLYASWSVFG
+417 TVSLYASWSVMG

-440 SGEPKIMEDRYLFP
+440 SGEHKIMEDRYLFP

-464 NPETTAIISTTSS
+464 SPETTAIISTTSS

-534 TVMGFTIEAS
+534 TVMGYTIEAS
-544 PLASFKIDQE
+544 PLASFGI
-554 EEDEEGDWV
+554 DWV
-563 DQGLPSG
+563 DLGLPSG
-570 TIWATRNVGASA
+570 TLWATRNVGADS

-593 ETAPKNCY
+593 ETEPKDY
-601 DWSTY
+601 YWWSTY
-606 KWYQSYQDANG
+606 KWYQEYYDADG
-617 AYHSGYT
+617 YRHSGYT
-624 KYCTDYGYGLD
+624 KYCTDSSYGGLD
-635 GFVDNKTELDLSDDA
+635 GFVDNKTELDPSDDA
-650 AYAHYPGGRMPSL
+650 ACAHYPGGRMPSV
-663 EQIQELIDKR
+663 EQIQELCH

-684 VKGHLVTGPNGNTI
+684 VNGQLVTGPNGNTM
-698 FLPAAGGRW
+698 FLPAAGFRW
-707 DESLRDVGKRGH
+707 YESLYYAGSFGH
-719 YWSPTLCSILPI
+719 YWSRTLDAGGPGNAYNLDCYSG
-731 SACTLNFDKG
+731 G
-741 WVEWQ
+741 WGHW
-746 DNLGNLRFIGYTVRA
+746 DTGFRYYGFSVRA
-761 VRVSQN
+761 VRVP

>member
-1 MMKKVLQSLILL
+1 MKKLLTSLL
-13 LGALMLPATAY
+13 LAVFSLSGY
-24 AQQRL
+24 AQSTL
-29 YGDVNGDNEV
+29 YGDVNGDHEV
-39 NIADINTVIGVILDG
+39 NIVDVNAVIDVILDG
-54 AAVTPAADV
+54 SAPTTAAADV
-63 NSDGEINI
+63 NGDGEINI
-71 ADINAVID
+71 ADINVIID

-88 ELKSDVFLLTADYND
+88 KLKNDVFLLTADYND

-147 VTGIVPVSGGL
+147 VTGIVPVAGGL

-189 NSPSLHAPARTT
+189 DSPSLRAPAHATVS
-201 ITAELWNATFD
+201 AVLWNATFD

-262 VSTADFYRSFDI
+262 VSTADFYRSYDI
-274 GSLTVGRIPI
+274 GRVTVGRIPI
-284 LYIYG
+284 LSIYG

-329 SDGQWN
+329 SNGQWQ
-335 ITSDNSN
+335 IGSTYSN
-342 DGCTDVAQIS
+342 DGGTDVAQIS

-384 RERMDFVFDATLF
+384 RERLDFVFDATQF
-397 EGGRLYDACRDSYC
+397 AGGRLYDACRDSYC

-435 TPPLL
+435 TPPIL

-554 EEDEEGDWV
+554 EDGDWV
-563 DQGLPSG
+563 DLGLPSG
-570 TIWATRNVGASA
+570 TLWATRNVGASV

-593 ETAPKNCY
+593 ETEPKSVYNW
-601 DWSTY
+601 DTY
-606 KWYQSYQDANG
+606 KWNQEYQDANG
-617 AYHSGYT
+617 YYHSGYT
-624 KYCTDYGYGLD
+624 KYCTSSSYGLD
-635 GFVDNKTELDLSDDA
+635 GFVDNKTELDPSDDA
-650 AYAHYPGGRMPSL
+650 ACAHYPGGRMPSL
-663 EQIQELIDKR
+663 EQIQELCN

-684 VKGHLVTGPNGNTI
+684 VYGQLVTGPNGNTF
-698 FLPAAGGRW
+698 FLPAAGYRW
-707 DESLRDVGKRGH
+707 YESLLGVGSDGD
-719 YWSPTLCSILPI
+719 YWSRTLYSSFPSDACSLYFV
-731 SACTLNFDKG
+731 SVG
-741 WVEWQ
+741 WSY
-746 DNLGNLRFIGYTVRA
+746 RFRYDRYNGFTVRA

>member
-1 MMKKVLQSLILL
+1 MKKQLL
-13 LGALMLPATAY
+13 FMLLVIMSLGAA
-24 AQQRL
+24 AQSM
-29 YGDVNGDNEV
+29 YGDVNGDGVV
-39 NIADINTVIGVILDG
+39 NITDVNAVISIILDG
-54 AAVTPAADV
+54 KTMTPAADV
-63 NSDGEINI
+63 NSDGTVNI
-71 ADINAVID
+71 TDINAIIN

-103 VITDADTVSFTLSS
+103 VITDADTVSFTLPS
-117 TVPVAKRPVMGNVV
+117 TVPDAKRPLMGNVV
-131 LSTADCTPFPD
+131 VSTADCTPFPD

-147 VTGIVPVSGGL
+147 VTGIVPVAGGL

-181 AATDSTSA
+181 AATDSTA
-189 NSPSLHAPARTT
+189 ADSPSLRAPAHAT
-201 ITAELWNATFD
+201 ISAELWNATFD
-212 GNFSG
+212 ANFSG
-217 GGVTANLHARDR
+217 GGVTATAHARDR
-229 STIRVTARKTR
+229 SIIRVTASKTR
-240 NTPWYFNID
+240 NTPWYFNIN

-262 VSTADFYRSFDI
+262 ASSADFYRSFDL

-284 LYIYG
+284 LFIYG

-335 ITSDNSN
+335 ISSTYNN
-342 DGCTDVAQIS
+342 DGGTDVAQIS
-352 MNGYAG
+352 MRGYAG
-358 VGLIPGLKFAL
+358 IGLIPGLKFAL
-369 NGTRNGVGVNVSAGV
+369 NGTRNGVGVSVSAGV
-384 RERMDFVFDATLF
+384 RERLDFVFDATQF
-397 EGGRLYDACRDSYC
+397 AGGRLYDACRDSYC

-417 QVSLYASWSVFG
+417 QVSLYASWSVLG
-429 HAGEAS
+429 HTGEAS

-440 SGEPKIMEDRYLFP
+440 SGEPKIMEDRYLLP
-454 LFTKPEYKKG
+454 LFTTPAYNKG

-513 QHVTSFTGLQKDK
+513 QHA
-526 TYHVRPTV
+526 
-534 TVMGFTIEAS
+534 VMGYTLEAS
-544 PLASFKIDQE
+544 PLASFKIDK
-554 EEDEEGDWV
+554 EDDGDWV
-563 DQGLPSG
+563 DLGLPSG
-570 TIWATRNVGASA
+570 TIWATRNVGASV

-593 ETAPKNCY
+593 ETAPKDNY

-606 KWYQSYQDANG
+606 KWCNGSYNTM
-617 AYHSGYT
+617 T
-624 KYCTDYGYGLD
+624 KYCTYSSYGYNGFTD
-635 GFVDNKTELDLSDDA
+635 GKTELDPSDDA
-650 AYAHYPGGRMPSL
+650 ACANYPGGRMPSP
-663 EQIQELIDKR
+663 EQIHELTV

-684 VKGHLVTGPNGNTI
+684 VNGRLVTGPNGNTI
-698 FLPAAGGRW
+698 FLPAAGYCW
-707 DESLRDVGKRGH
+707 YESPNGVGSSGY
-719 YWSPTLCSILPI
+719 YWSRALI
-731 SACTLNFDKG
+731 SSHPHCAWSKFSNSGYAG
-741 WVEWQ
+741 WIT
-746 DNLGNLRFIGYTVRA
+746 GTRCYGFTVRA

>member
-1 MMKKVLQSLILL
+1 MKKQLL
-13 LGALMLPATAY
+13 FMLLVIMSLGAA
-24 AQQRL
+24 AQSM
-29 YGDVNGDNEV
+29 YGDVNGDGVV
-39 NIADINTVIGVILDG
+39 NITDVNAVISIILDG
-54 AAVTPAADV
+54 KTMTPAADV
-63 NSDGEINI
+63 NSDGTVNI
-71 ADINAVID
+71 TDINAIIN

-117 TVPVAKRPVMGNVV
+117 TVPDAKRPLMGNVV
-131 LSTADCTPFPD
+131 VSTADCTPFPD

-147 VTGIVPVSGGL
+147 VTGIVPVAGGL
-158 RYNCV
+158 CYNCV

-189 NSPSLHAPARTT
+189 NSPTFCAPACAT
-201 ITAELWNATFD
+201 ISAELWNATFD
-212 GNFSG
+212 ANFSG
-217 GGVTANLHARDR
+217 GGVSATAHARDR
-229 STIRVTARKTR
+229 ASIRVTASKTR
-240 NTPWYFNID
+240 NTPWYFNIN

-262 VSTADFYRSFDI
+262 VSTADFYRSYDI
-274 GSLTVGRIPI
+274 GSVTVGRIPI

-335 ITSDNSN
+335 ISSTYNN
-342 DGCTDVAQIS
+342 DGGTDVAQIS
-352 MNGYAG
+352 IRGYAG
-358 VGLIPGLKFAL
+358 IGLIPGLKFAL
-369 NGTRNGVGVNVSAGV
+369 NGTRNGVGLNVSAGV
-384 RERMDFVFDATLF
+384 RERLDFVFDATQF

-417 QVSLYASWSVFG
+417 QESLYASWSVMG
-429 HAGEAS
+429 HTGEAS
-435 TPPLL
+435 TPSLQ

-454 LFTKPEYKKG
+454 LFTSPAYGRG

-494 DNQLKSWQQGY
+494 DHPLKSWQQGY
-505 STTELDNE
+505 STIELDNVL
-513 QHVTSFTGLQKDK
+513 HVTSFTGLQKDK

-534 TVMGFTIEAS
+534 TVMGYTIEAS
-544 PLASFKIDQE
+544 PLASFKIE
-554 EEDEEGDWV
+554 EEGDWV
-563 DQGLPSG
+563 DLGLPRG

-593 ETAPKNCY
+593 ETAPKSCY
-601 DWSTY
+601 DWGTY
-606 KWYQSYQDANG
+606 KWCNG
-617 AYHSGYT
+617 SFYTLT
-624 KYCTDYGYGLD
+624 KYCTDSDYGYY
-635 GFVDNKTELDLSDDA
+635 GFVDNKRELDPSDDA
-650 AYAHYPGGRMPSL
+650 ACAHYPGGRMPSL
-663 EQIQELIDKR
+663 VQIQELCD

-684 VKGHLVTGPNGNTI
+684 VNGQLVTGPNGNTM
-698 FLPAAGGRW
+698 FLPAAGLRW
-707 DESLRDVGKRGH
+707 DESLDYAGSYGY
-719 YWSPTLCSILPI
+719 YWSRTLYSSDPRDAYFLDF
-731 SACTLNFDKG
+731 SSGQWHRWRSVSRDDG
-741 WVEWQ
+741 
-746 DNLGNLRFIGYTVRA
+746 RTVRA
-761 VRVSQN
+761 VRVS

>member
-1 MMKKVLQSLILL
+1 
-13 LGALMLPATAY
+13 MLPATAY

-54 AAVTPAADV
+54 TAVTPAADV

-71 ADINAVID
+71 ADINVIID

-147 VTGIVPVSGGL
+147 VTGIVPVAGGL

-189 NSPSLHAPARTT
+189 DSPSLRAPAYATVS
-201 ITAELWNATFD
+201 AVLWNATFD
-212 GNFSG
+212 GDFSG

-229 STIRVTARKTR
+229 STIRVTASKTR
-240 NTPWYFNID
+240 NTPWYFNIE

-262 VSTADFYRSFDI
+262 QSTADFYRSYDI
-274 GSLTVGRIPI
+274 GRVTVGRIPI
-284 LYIYG
+284 LTIYG

-329 SDGQWN
+329 SNGQWD
-335 ITSDNSN
+335 ISSTYSN
-342 DGCTDVAQIS
+342 DGGTDVAQIS

-384 RERMDFVFDATLF
+384 RERLDFVFDATKF
-397 EGGRLYDACRDSYC
+397 AGGRLYDACRDSYC

-417 QVSLYASWSVFG
+417 TVSLYASWSVFG

-454 LFTKPEYKKG
+454 LFTSPAYERG

-477 RRVLLPTTV
+477 RKVLLPTTV

-494 DNQLKSWQQGY
+494 DNSLRSWQQDY
-505 STTELDNE
+505 STTDLNNV
-513 QHVTSFTGLQKDK
+513 QHVTSFTGLQRDK

-534 TVMGFTIEAS
+534 TVMGYTIEAS
-544 PLASFKIDQE
+544 PLASFKIDQ
-554 EEDEEGDWV
+554 DEEGDWV
-563 DQGLPSG
+563 DLGLPSG

-593 ETAPKNCY
+593 ETAPKDYY
-601 DWSTY
+601 DRDNY
-606 KWYQSYQDANG
+606 KWYQSDYYG
-617 AYHSGYT
+617 RGYT
-624 KYCTDYGYGLD
+624 KYCTSSSYGYN
-635 GFVDNKTELDLSDDA
+635 GFVDNKTELDPSDDA
-650 AYAHYPGGRMPSL
+650 ACAHYPGGRMPSL
-663 EQIQELIDKR
+663 VQIQELCD

-684 VKGHLVTGPNGNTI
+684 VYGQLVTGSNDNTM
-698 FLPAAGGRW
+698 FLPAAGHRW
-707 DESLRDVGKRGH
+707 GGSLEYAGSVG
-719 YWSPTLCSILPI
+719 YDWSRTLYSSDPYL
-731 SACTLNFDKG
+731 ACYLFFFRTGNWSRWGFDDRYVG
-741 WVEWQ
+741 V
-746 DNLGNLRFIGYTVRA
+746 TVRA

>member
-1 MMKKVLQSLILL
+1 MKKILTSLFLVVFSMS
-13 LGALMLPATAY
+13 GY
-24 AQQRL
+24 AQSIL
-29 YGDVNGDNEV
+29 YGDVNGDHEV
-39 NIADINTVIGVILDG
+39 NIADINVVIDLILDG
-54 AAVTPAADV
+54 NGFTVAADV
-63 NSDGEINI
+63 NGDGEINI
-71 ADINAVID
+71 ADINVIID

-103 VITDADTVSFTLSS
+103 VITEADTVTFTLSS

-131 LSTADCTPFPD
+131 VSTADCTPFPD

-147 VTGIVPVSGGL
+147 VTGVVPVAGGL

-181 AATDSTSA
+181 AASDSTAADNLMSRA
-189 NSPSLHAPARTT
+189 PSRAQVTLTQ
-201 ITAELWNATFD
+201 ELWNSTFD
-212 GNFSG
+212 ANFSG
-217 GGVTANLHARDR
+217 GGVSATAHARDR
-229 STIRVTARKTR
+229 ASIRVTASKTR
-240 NTPWYFNID
+240 NTPWYFNIN

-262 VSTADFYRSFDI
+262 VSTADFYRSYDI
-274 GSLTVGRIPI
+274 GSVTVGRIPI

-329 SDGQWN
+329 SDGHWQIGSTYN
-335 ITSDNSN
+335 N
-342 DGCTDVAQIS
+342 DGGTDVAQVS
-352 MNGYAG
+352 MKGYAG

-384 RERMDFVFDATLF
+384 RERLDFVFDATQF

-417 QVSLYASWSVFG
+417 QVSLYASWSVMG

-454 LFTKPEYKKG
+454 LFSSPAYDTG

-477 RRVLLPTTV
+477 RRVLLPMSV

-494 DNQLKSWQQGY
+494 DNSLKSWQQDY
-505 STTELDNE
+505 STTELDNVN
-513 QHVTSFTGLQKDK
+513 HVTSFTGLQRDK

-534 TVMGFTIEAS
+534 TVMGYTIEAS
-544 PLASFKIDQE
+544 PLATFGI
-554 EEDEEGDWV
+554 DWV
-563 DQGLPSG
+563 DLGLPSG
-570 TIWATRNVGASA
+570 TIWATRNVGASV

-593 ETAPKNCY
+593 ETAPKDYY

-606 KWYQSYQDANG
+606 KWRQGYYDANG
-617 AYHSGYT
+617 YYSGYT
-624 KYCTDYGYGLD
+624 KYCTDSFYGFD
-635 GFVDNKTELDLSDDA
+635 GFVDNKTELDPADDA
-650 AYAHYPGGRMPSL
+650 ACAHYPGGRMPSL
-663 EQIQELIDKR
+663 EQIQELC
-673 NCTWQWTQRNG
+673 NSCTWQWTQRNG
-684 VKGHLVTGPNGNTI
+684 VYGQLVTGPNGNTM
-698 FLPAAGGRW
+698 FLPAAGYRGY
-707 DESLRDVGKRGH
+707 DSLYLAGSHGY
-719 YWSPTLCSILPI
+719 YWSRTLDSSYPGYACS
-731 SACTLNFDKG
+731 LNFYSGNWYYWHGNDRI
-741 WVEWQ
+741 
-746 DNLGNLRFIGYTVRA
+746 LGFTVRA